1 MITICHAAD
10 DLELLFLHSMLEDAG
25 IPYSVVGRYFGSLYP
40 GVQVPWYNERC
51 IRVPEAFVEE
61 ALKVI
66 EQVRASYTPTYE
78 RLTTKS
84 KLRMILEGLCI
95 GWVVPG
101 GTKKRSNNDEEPTS

>member
-10 DLELLFLHSMLEDAG
+10 DIELLFLHSMLEDAG

-51 IRVPEAFVEE
+51 VRVPE

-66 EQVRASYTPTYE
+66 EQVRSSYTPTYE
-78 RLTTKS
+78 RLTIKS

-101 GTKKRSNNDEEPTS
+101 GTKKPSNNSEEPTS